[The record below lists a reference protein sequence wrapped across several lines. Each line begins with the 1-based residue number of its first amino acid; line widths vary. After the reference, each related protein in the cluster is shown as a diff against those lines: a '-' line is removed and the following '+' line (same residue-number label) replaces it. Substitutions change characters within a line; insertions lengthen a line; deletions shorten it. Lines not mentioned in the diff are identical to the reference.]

1 MSAPRRLPHHPLEL
15 FHSETPFERG
25 TGARACAHDLGDSRT
40 GGRIVRPRKR
50 LAVLVAALATTFA
63 VATPGAGAAEAQ
75 ARAKTAPAAVGP
87 FQFRNQG
94 TGRCMGF
101 PYGEDRVRVWD
112 CTTEAYQLWDLV
124 ADGKGRY
131 HMVNRRNGECL
142 AGYAQGPSGWATWLS
157 TCDNSFTNVDQ
168 LWYVDPATQ
177 SGPARIA
184 NLFGRVLEPDRGWS
198 GANRSPVVT
207 NDNQGQPNQK
217 WTLKYIQ

>member
-1 MSAPRRLPHHPLEL
+1 MK
-15 FHSETPFERG
+15 
-25 TGARACAHDLGDSRT
+25 
-40 GGRIVRPRKR
+40 PRKR
-50 LAVLVAALATTFA
+50 LTVLAIALAAAFA
-63 VATPGAGAAEAQ
+63 AATPGAGAAQ
-75 ARAKTAPAAVGP
+75 PRARAERAPAAAARAGVGP

-124 ADGKGRY
+124 ADGRGRY

-157 TCDNSFTNVDQ
+157 TCDHDFTNVDQ

-184 NLFGRVLEPDRGWS
+184 NLFGRVLEPDRGWG

-207 NDNQGQPNQK
+207 NDNQGLPNQK